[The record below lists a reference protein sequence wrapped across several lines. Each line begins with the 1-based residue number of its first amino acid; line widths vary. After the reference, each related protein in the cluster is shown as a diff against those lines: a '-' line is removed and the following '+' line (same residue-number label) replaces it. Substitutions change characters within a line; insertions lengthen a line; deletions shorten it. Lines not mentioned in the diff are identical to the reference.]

1 MRRLMARPTDT
12 RRLRTMLFR
21 LSTFVFVCAA
31 SASALPALGQS
42 ALMSGDPLVEARET
56 KTWLTRIQDAANKRN
71 FAGTVVVSAG
81 GTVASSRIAHYCEGH
96 DQFERIDSLDGQM
109 RNVFRHNDLVH
120 TVWPQRRVAV
130 VEQRDQMSSFPG
142 LLQAGSDHVQEFYDL
157 KPVAMERVAGHEA
170 NVLVLRP
177 RDKLRFGYRLWA
189 EKMTGLL
196 LRTEVLGEH
205 GEVLESSAFSDV
217 AIGIRPQPDNVLQP
231 VKRLDGFR
239 MVHATLVPTRLEAE
253 GWTLKAAVPGFQMV
267 SCVKRPF
274 DAQSRGQTGG
284 VEQALQTVYSDG
296 LTYVSIFIEPYNAER
311 HSRPMFTTIGATQTM
326 MRREGD
332 WWVTVMGDV
341 PAMTLRQF
349 ANGVERKK

>member
-1 MRRLMARPTDT
+1 MPLAQ
-12 RRLRTMLFR
+12 
-21 LSTFVFVCAA
+21 
-31 SASALPALGQS
+31 GQS
-42 ALMSGDPLVEARET
+42 ALTSGDPLIEARET
-56 KTWLTRIQDAANKRN
+56 RAWLMRIQDAASKRN

-81 GTVASSRIAHYCEGH
+81 GTVASTRIAHYFEGR
-96 DQFERIDSLDGQM
+96 DQFERIDSLDGQV
-109 RNVFRHNDLVH
+109 RNVFRHNDVVH

-130 VEQRDQMSSFPG
+130 VEQRDQMSSFPS
-142 LLQAGSDHVQEFYDL
+142 LLQAGSDRVQDFYDL
-157 KPVAMERVAGHEA
+157 KPVALERVAGHEA

-189 EKMTGLL
+189 EKTTGLL
-196 LRTEVLGEH
+196 LRAEVLGER
-205 GEVLESSAFSDV
+205 GEVLESSAFSEV
-217 AIGIRPQPDNVLQP
+217 SIGIRPQLDSVLQP

-239 MVHATLVPTRLEAE
+239 MLKPVLVPTRMEAE
-253 GWTLKAAVPGFQMV
+253 GWTLNATVPGFQLV

-274 DAQSRGQTGG
+274 DGPARASSGAAD
-284 VEQALQTVYSDG
+284 QALQTVYSDG

-311 HSRPMFTTIGATQTM
+311 HSRPMFTVIGATQTM

-332 WWVTVMGDV
+332 WWITVMGDV